1 METGAGGLEKEPP
14 NFEEIYR
21 ENASHVLNLCYRMVG
36 NEQTA
41 RDLAQDVWVKALRNL
56 SEFKGHSSVSTWLYR
71 ITVNHIFNYYK
82 QQKRRRW
89 REILNLDLREGL
101 REEAPLPG
109 DFADDRE
116 PDPLDILQDK
126 ERNRIVWQMI
136 QRLPAAQRVP
146 LILFRYEGLSYQ
158 EISEVMGISTNAV
171 ESRLHRAKRN
181 LRKWLEP
188 YITKI

>member
-1 METGAGGLEKEPP
+1 MKTGAGGLEKEPP

-21 ENASHVLNLCYRMVG
+21 ENAPRVLNLCYRMVG

>member
-56 SEFKGHSSVSTWLYR
+56 SDFKGHSSVSTWLYR

-158 EISEVMGISTNAV
+158 EISEVMGISINAV